1 MYLEGVGC
9 ALVLNQGDLGGL
21 VVGKIVHHHH
31 ASVGI
36 PLHEGVIGRGS
47 ELRYAVRKRD
57 KMRLLRNPSNLSV
70 KRGLDRNEIVRIV
83 FHNGLTRSLHEKA
96 ILGVSLVRINAILR
110 LQTLITA
117 DSRRQHKVLDRE
129 NARKTNCLFV
139 DVGVNGHIDSP
150 HINRANLAI
159 WGIPDHEHSAV

>member
-1 MYLEGVGC
+1 
-9 ALVLNQGDLGGL
+9 
-21 VVGKIVHHHH
+21 
-31 ASVGI
+31 
-36 PLHEGVIGRGS
+36 
-47 ELRYAVRKRD
+47 
-57 KMRLLRNPSNLSV
+57 MRLLRNPSNLSV